1 MIISATSPATSS
13 RTLSGSAESRRV
25 ALSSHKKRQM
35 GFLLT
40 NLESGL
46 VPLELISCFFWQ
58 NILRHCY
65 LALYSCGFGITSKRL
80 QLLVSSV
87 CGNLRIVFGSGFAGL
102 GFTKWERRVRPR
114 FPSIWL
120 IVKLQQA
127 HDRSSANSGRTFT

>member
-1 MIISATSPATSS
+1 
-13 RTLSGSAESRRV
+13 
-25 ALSSHKKRQM
+25 M

-58 NILRHCY
+58 NILRH

-102 GFTKWERRVRPR
+102 GFTRRERRVRPR

-120 IVKLQQA
+120 IVKLQQE
-127 HDRSSANSGRTFT
+127 RTIGLRLTPDALLPKAAVPLAA